1 MGSLSA
7 TGPPEPQRQ
16 FYTCVIS
23 NSLATHWHAT
33 RVRPSRRVPPRRGL
47 NSPFGVNPPRV
58 ASRLPVINALLTT
71 NEHIFL
77 SETKPKEMDETAQQR
92 AHVMGHDGRPLTLA
106 DLPPPNTERWV
117 IRRKA
122 EVVAAVRGGLLSLDE
137 ACSRYTLNTDEFR
150 SWEFCIDRY
159 GLAGL
164 RTTHTQFYFNSKL
177 RRLRLRR
184 IGELAILA

>member
-1 MGSLSA
+1 LLG
-7 TGPPEPQRQ
+7 
-16 FYTCVIS
+16 
-23 NSLATHWHAT
+23 
-33 RVRPSRRVPPRRGL
+33 
-47 NSPFGVNPPRV
+47 
-58 ASRLPVINALLTT
+58 INALLTT
-71 NEHIFL
+71 SEHIFL
-77 SETKPKEMDETAQQR
+77 SETGSEEMDETAQQR
-92 AHVMGHDGRPLTLA
+92 AHVMGHDGRRLTLA

-122 EVVAAVRGGLLSLDE
+122 EVVAAVRGGLLSLEE

-184 IGELAILA
+184 IGELAQ